1 MAQRHVTIFIDD
13 LTGEE
18 TTEGATH
25 TFTLNGVDYE
35 IDLSP
40 DSYDQMLEAFGPYL
54 KSGRKIGRSK
64 RGAKANRNKGEGPS
78 TADIREWAKVN
89 GYDVNER
96 GRISSDIRAAY
107 ESAQEAH

>member
-1 MAQRHVTIFIDD
+1 MAQKQVTIFIDD

-18 TTEGATH
+18 TIEGATH
-25 TFTLNGVDYE
+25 TFTLNGVEYE

-54 KSGRKIGRSK
+54 KAGRKRGRIK
-64 RGAKANRNKGEGPS
+64 RRAKVHGQVSGPS
-78 TADIREWAKVN
+78 TADVREWARAN

-96 GRISSDIRAAY
+96 GRIPAEIRTAY
-107 ESAQEAH
+107 EATH

>member
-18 TTEGATH
+18 THEGSRH

-54 KSGRKIGRSK
+54 KAGRKTGRSK
-64 RGAKANRNKGEGPS
+64 RAPKAIRNPSEGPS
-78 TADIREWAKVN
+78 TAQIREWAKAN
-89 GYDVNER
+89 GHEVSER
-96 GRISSDIRAAY
+96 GRISSEVREAY
-107 ESAQEAH
+107 KSTAR